1 MGILRDAM
9 AVGTERWIRSRT
21 PHGATVTLGQR
32 QIFVMPNRYGLGM
45 LVLILILFV
54 MGTNYQNNLV
64 LALSYWLLALFVLSI
79 WLTYYNLA
87 GLRLKAI
94 SSQSAPVGEPLA
106 YRLHLHSHRE
116 RFGLVMTGGD
126 ATPQWLDRL
135 PAHDHAVCEPVRA
148 YCARGRYPAPRV
160 RLETRFP
167 FGWITAWTFWSPA
180 LQGLVWP
187 ACVDHGVTRVNAED
201 TQNQQTAQKP
211 RPERD
216 ALDAVR
222 DYEPGDPTRRILW
235 RQFARRGALHVKSP
249 PNIQDDSHQLDIE
262 QVSGLPLEQGLEQ
275 LAFWVTDCEAREAD
289 WSLRLG
295 QWALPPGRGDAQRE
309 RGMDALALYSGQ
321 GGTS

>member
-9 AVGTERWIRSRT
+9 AVATERWIRRRT
-21 PHGATVTLGQR
+21 PHSHTVTLGQR

-64 LALSYWLLALFVLSI
+64 LALSYWLLALFVLSV
-79 WLTYYNLA
+79 WFTYYNLA
-87 GLRLKAI
+87 GIQLKAI
-94 SSQSAPVGEPLA
+94 SSQSAPVREPLV
-106 YRLHLHSHRE
+106 YRLHLHSRRE
-116 RFGLVMTGGD
+116 RYGLMMAGGD
-126 ATPQWLDRL
+126 AAPQWLDRL
-135 PAHDHAVCEPVRA
+135 SAHDHGVCEPVRA
-148 YCARGRYPAPRV
+148 YPARGRYPAPRV

-167 FGWITAWTFWSPA
+167 FGWITAWTFWTPA

-187 ACVDHGVTRVNAED
+187 ACVDHGVARLSAEGM
-201 TQNQQTAQKP
+201 QNQQTAQRP
-211 RPERD
+211 RLERD

-249 PNIQDDSHQLDIE
+249 PNVQGDSHQLDLE
-262 QVSGLPLEQGLEQ
+262 QVSDLPLEQGLEQ
-275 LAFWVTDCEAREAD
+275 LAFWVTDCEAQEVD

-295 QWALPPGRGDAQRE
+295 QWMLPSGRGDAQRE
-309 RGMDALALYSGQ
+309 RAMDALALYSGQ
-321 GGTS
+321 GGVS